1 MYNAVFIL
9 ETDVWCYCGTWGL
22 ASAGVEGE
30 GVPGVDEG
38 ESLSEG
44 KRGEGAAFL
53 NWGIES
59 RYYKS
64 KGAVVVVLRVWWWA
78 PRRI

>member
-9 ETDVWCYCGTWGL
+9 ETAVWSYCGTWGL
-22 ASAGVEGE
+22 ASAEWKE
-30 GVPGVDEG
+30 KAYQ
-38 ESLSEG
+38 ESMRERVSED

-53 NWGIES
+53 NWGMES

-64 KGAVVVVLRVWWWA
+64 KGAVVVVRVWWWA

>member
-1 MYNAVFIL
+1 
-9 ETDVWCYCGTWGL
+9 
-22 ASAGVEGE
+22 VEGE